1 VQSCA
6 WYSQEQALGCL
17 TVIVMC
23 DTQVVRCACTNT
35 SDTSR
40 STTSDA
46 SRSSDNSRS
55 TSDTGTVS
63 KAEHSRTSSV
73 GSADG
78 LLLSVSALA
87 GGKGSKKTKDSSLV
101 SPRSEEGS
109 DLAVEEGRG
118 GHTDFSDNSLSSEA
132 SNCNCDVRGRVT
144 MGQGESRGEERDMA
158 NLVRMEPEGLNETDS
173 QSYTSFLSVD
183 KRLFGR
189 LQEDLTQAQSELKLK
204 EEQVVKLSRIRD
216 DVERELE
223 DLTAS
228 LFQEAHKMVQEANI
242 KRAQAEKALAES
254 DMKVDGLQTEVAAL
268 KTLVITSTPSMP
280 NKHLH
285 PHIGSNNHNHRMA
298 TEGAD
303 SAPSSPCKDRSLTS
317 FCDQQDCCQEHRNID
332 PVLRAEYLAWKK
344 APDMSSSNTFL
355 ARIYNEDVD
364 PCLDFPVQALS
375 LAVRQ
380 AIHDN
385 ILCLSP
391 VKPDTEENPRN
402 CALLDQP
409 RTARYKLR
417 IDGEGVQEE
426 HFISQLARNRVAAV
440 CDFLTYCRYV
450 TQGMVKSPVN
460 DVYWEIMELRRK
472 MICAR
477 LGF

>member
-1 VQSCA
+1 VRCA
-6 WYSQEQALGCL
+6 VPCSPLLGTVAKEPWASDSPHQA
-17 TVIVMC
+17 VMC
-23 DTQVVRCACTNT
+23 DTQVVRCGCSSDRDTIRTNT
-35 SDTSR
+35 DT
-40 STTSDA
+40 TKA
-46 SRSSDNSRS
+46 S
-55 TSDTGTVS
+55 V
-63 KAEHSRTSSV
+63 AEHSRTSSV

-87 GGKGSKKTKDSSLV
+87 GGKGKKTKDSSSLV
-101 SPRSEEGS
+101 SPRSEDASE
-109 DLAVEEGRG
+109 AG
-118 GHTDFSDNSLSSEA
+118 GEDAKGVNTDVSDNSLSSET
-132 SNCNCDVRGRVT
+132 SYCNCDVKGRVA
-144 MGQGESRGEERDMA
+144 MGQGESRGEEKDMS
-158 NLVRMEPEGLNETDS
+158 NMVRMEPEGVDESDS
-173 QSYTSFLSVD
+173 QSFTSFLSVD

-189 LQEDLTQAQSELKLK
+189 LQEELTQAQSELKLK
-204 EEQVVKLSRIRD
+204 EEQVLKLSRIRD

-228 LFQEAHKMVQEANI
+228 LFQEAHKMVQEANM
-242 KRAQAEKALAES
+242 KRAQAEKSLAES
-254 DMKVDGLQTEVAAL
+254 EMKVDGLTTEVSAL

-285 PHIGSNNHNHRMA
+285 PHLGSHHNHNHRLS
-298 TEGAD
+298 TEGAAE

-317 FCDQQDCCQEHRNID
+317 LCDQQECGQEHRNID
-332 PVLRAEYLAWKK
+332 PVLRAEYLSWKK
-344 APDMSSSNTFL
+344 APTMSSSNIFL
-355 ARIYNEDVD
+355 ARIYKEDVD
-364 PCLDFPVQALS
+364 PCLDFPAKTLS

-391 VKPDTEENPRN
+391 CKPDTGENPRN
-402 CALLDQP
+402 CALLEQP

-417 IDGEGVQEE
+417 IEGEGMQEE
-426 HFISQLARNRVAAV
+426 HYISQLARNRIASV

-472 MICAR
+472 MVNAR
-477 LGF
+477 LGFSI